1 MVQLFDRHHTPIQ
14 LTPNGQLY
22 IDKMRLILSDEE
34 HLKEELRL
42 REKMIETV
50 SIEIGYLQMW
60 VDANIS
66 IYFVTL
72 VPPNT
77 SDIEIFS
84 SIASIFFTS
93 SGVSKISDAP
103 AFSFKR
109 SSFLVPGIGTRY
121 GFLSTIHAREI

>member
-50 SIEIGYLQMW
+50 SIGIGYLQMW

-66 IYFVTL
+66 SVNIQ
-72 VPPNT
+72 N
-77 SDIEIFS
+77 
-84 SIASIFFTS
+84 
-93 SGVSKISDAP
+93 
-103 AFSFKR
+103 
-109 SSFLVPGIGTRY
+109 
-121 GFLSTIHAREI
+121 